1 VELIRE
7 YNEQTR
13 TAVKPASVFGRL
25 AAVMKE
31 DDPTT
36 QKLKIALV
44 EDLNKL
50 LSDESLSEHLGGAGR
65 GPAKGEAMAGL
76 NRSLLNDL
84 FAGSLAPVRRLEA
97 TQLNPSHAEIIATS
111 PKAQDMAVNM
121 FSGFWSLLL
130 TIGTVIMVSLFTTP
144 KPDAALKNLVYGMTP
159 LPDEGPC
166 PWYRKPVFWA
176 GVVVVVLVAV
186 NIIFW

>member
-1 VELIRE
+1 
-7 YNEQTR
+7 
-13 TAVKPASVFGRL
+13 
-25 AAVMKE
+25 
-31 DDPTT
+31 
-36 QKLKIALV
+36 
-44 EDLNKL
+44 
-50 LSDESLSEHLGGAGR
+50 
-65 GPAKGEAMAGL
+65 
-76 NRSLLNDL
+76 
-84 FAGSLAPVRRLEA
+84 LEA

-166 PWYRKPVFWA
+166 PWYSKPVFWA
-176 GVVVVVLVAV
+176 GVVTVVLIAF